1 MHSMVTSLFPA
12 ATSDNSDYYD
22 YQIEAGAVGVY
33 QNEDGSYSTNATI
46 NGTAEQAT
54 GTDISSWVD
63 ASDSDARH
71 WDKFLLNIF
80 ENEEYAG
87 VLSGLFNQN

>member
-1 MHSMVTSLFPA
+1 MQMRTKGTIRNRVFDTI
-12 ATSDNSDYYD
+12 DYGQED
-22 YQIEAGAVGVY
+22 YEFG
-33 QNEDGSYSTNATI
+33 D
-46 NGTAEQAT
+46 
-54 GTDISSWVD
+54 
-63 ASDSDARH
+63 SDSDARH